1 MRCIYIYIQVTADST
16 VTADSECLSTFHVLT
31 LRVRMAS
38 PITFT
43 PSSDLVYLTRVRVAS
58 PITPSSAK
66 VHQTNQVRDATVRLG
81 TLWSQV
87 DAYTWSQGEGYTHLH
102 PTLWVFALELTPPH
116 PWATTPHA

>member
-1 MRCIYIYIQVTADST
+1 MRYIYIYIQVTADST
-16 VTADSECLSTFHVLT
+16 VTADSECLSTFHVLI

-43 PSSDLVYLTRVRVAS
+43 PSSDLVYLTRVRMAR
-58 PITPSSAK
+58 PITLRQPRFIRL
-66 VHQTNQVRDATVRLG
+66 NQVRDATVRLG